1 MHTWWQLVQENMSE
15 GAEYSLVILLPMHS
29 AGGVRQAG
37 SQLWQHAAVRGREL
51 RILIQIINP
60 SVDTRSLKVV
70 GFFLVTY
77 RGMSKTSE
85 YIQ

>member
-1 MHTWWQLVQENMSE
+1 MSE

-37 SQLWQHAAVRGREL
+37 SPLWQHTAVCGREL
-51 RILIQIINP
+51 RIKKQIINP

-70 GFFLVTY
+70 GFFW
-77 RGMSKTSE
+77 SPIE
-85 YIQ
+85 A